1 MTVMPNLK
9 ESDNIEQAKVSMAKS
24 DSISNSISRNQE
36 LLLLLR
42 ESLSE
47 TVEISA
53 LQQRLLSSLTR
64 GVAMDGLHYHHET
77 LDLDIR
83 VGKQSTHSCGYR
95 LLFTDEYLGEIT
107 FKRNRKFT
115 EREMQL
121 IESIIPALLRPLHE
135 SLKSQHSGDVSVIS

>member
-1 MTVMPNLK
+1 MTGMSNFMEVGKAK
-9 ESDNIEQAKVSMAKS
+9 EEKKTAVSSTVVA
-24 DSISNSISRNQE
+24 RNQE
-36 LLLLLR
+36 LFSLLR

-53 LQQRLLSSLTR
+53 LQQRLLTNLGR
-64 GVAMDGLHYHHET
+64 GVALDGLHYHHET

-107 FKRNRKFT
+107 FKRNRRFS
-115 EREMQL
+115 EREMQI
-121 IESIIPALLRPLHE
+121 IESLILALLNPLRK
-135 SLKSQHSGDVSVIS
+135 SLSSQRSNEI

>member
-1 MTVMPNLK
+1 MTAMSGIK
-9 ESDNIEQAKVSMAKS
+9 EDGCAHQAKTPLAASLSVSRS
-24 DSISNSISRNQE
+24 QE

-107 FKRNRKFT
+107 FKRNRRFS
-115 EREMQL
+115 EREMRL
-121 IESIIPALLRPLHE
+121 IESLIPALLNPLRE
-135 SLKSQHSGDVSVIS
+135 SLKSQHVSHG

>member
-1 MTVMPNLK
+1 MTVGSNFMEGGKTDQVK
-9 ESDNIEQAKVSMAKS
+9 EPLASSG
-24 DSISNSISRNQE
+24 SIARNQE
-36 LLLLLR
+36 LYSLLR

-53 LQQRLLSSLTR
+53 LQQRLLTNIAR

-95 LLFTDEYLGEIT
+95 LVFTDEYLGEIT
-107 FKRNRKFT
+107 FKRNRRFS
-115 EREMQL
+115 EREMQF
-121 IESIIPALLRPLHE
+121 IESLIPALLNPLRK
-135 SLKSQHSGDVSVIS
+135 SLKSQNGNEP

>member
-9 ESDNIEQAKVSMAKS
+9 DGDHAKQAKVPMATSHSM
-24 DSISNSISRNQE
+24 SNSISRNQE
-36 LLLLLR
+36 LLMLLR

-107 FKRNRKFT
+107 FKRNRKFS

-121 IESIIPALLRPLHE
+121 IESLIPALLKPLRE
-135 SLKSQHSGDVSVIS
+135 SLKSQHIGDV

>member
-1 MTVMPNLK
+1 MTVMPNLV
-9 ESDNIEQAKVSMAKS
+9 EGDNADQAKRSMAS
-24 DSISNSISRNQE
+24 SQSVSRNHE

-47 TVEISA
+47 TVEIST

-107 FKRNRKFT
+107 FKRNRKFS

-121 IESIIPALLRPLHE
+121 IESLIPALLKPLRE
-135 SLKSQHSGDVSVIS
+135 SLKSQHVGDA

>member
-9 ESDNIEQAKVSMAKS
+9 GSGNTDQVEKSVASSQAEG
-24 DSISNSISRNQE
+24 RNQE
-36 LLLLLR
+36 LLVLLR

-47 TVEISA
+47 TIEISA
-53 LQQRLLSSLTR
+53 LQQRLLSSLTT

-107 FKRNRKFT
+107 FKRNRRFS

-121 IESIIPALLRPLHE
+121 IESLIHALIKPLRE
-135 SLKSQHSGDVSVIS
+135 SLKSQQSVEA

>member
-1 MTVMPNLK
+1 MTVMPNLM
-9 ESDNIEQAKVSMAKS
+9 EGDNADQAKRSMAS
-24 DSISNSISRNQE
+24 SQSVSRNQE

-107 FKRNRKFT
+107 FKRNRKFS

-121 IESIIPALLRPLHE
+121 IESLIPALLNPLRE
-135 SLKSQHSGDVSVIS
+135 SLKSQHVGDV

>member
-1 MTVMPNLK
+1 MTVMPNIM
-9 ESDNIEQAKVSMAKS
+9 EGDNADQAKRSMAS
-24 DSISNSISRNQE
+24 SQSVSRNHE

-107 FKRNRKFT
+107 FKRNRKFS

-121 IESIIPALLRPLHE
+121 IESLIPALLNPLRE
-135 SLKSQHSGDVSVIS
+135 SLKSQHFGDV